1 MKKLF
6 LVFLAAAAVSAHSFA
21 AEFILSP
28 TIGFSN
34 TGVAGVYTQT
44 ESGYSSE
51 SKNFTM
57 SFNHMPIGLTLG
69 VITNK
74 GFTFMVNNDFSV
86 AGKGTMKSGGD
97 SMDLKLGKNTI
108 FQQSFILGATFKLLN
123 EKLFINVGS
132 GFTWGVGKI
141 TPYRDIFGQ
150 EYSFGDMWHVN
161 LGIPLQAGAQY
172 FFTKNIGINLLL
184 SDAIGLALGQ
194 ASRTS
199 ISIGGLSY
207 SSGDM
212 TSLGFSNIFTVKVG
226 PIFKF

>member
-6 LVFLAAAAVSAHSFA
+6 LVFLAAASISAHSFA

-34 TGVAGVYTQT
+34 TGVAGIYTQT
-44 ESGYSSE
+44 VSGYSSE

-57 SFNHMPIGLTLG
+57 SFNHMPLGLTLG
-69 VITNK
+69 FITDK

-86 AGKGTMKSGGD
+86 AGAGTMKGDND

-123 EKLFINVGS
+123 EKLFINIGS
-132 GFTWGVGKI
+132 GFAWGVGKI
-141 TPYRDIFGQ
+141 TLYVEDSGQ
-150 EYSFGDMWHVN
+150 EVSFGDMWHVN
-161 LGIPLQAGAQY
+161 LGIPLQAGAQF

-184 SDAIGLALGQ
+184 SDAIGLAVGKLNNTIDIGLG
-194 ASRTS
+194 SMTV
-199 ISIGGLSY
+199 
-207 SSGDM
+207 DM
-212 TSLGFSNIFTVKVG
+212 TSVGASNLFNVKVG

>member
-34 TGVAGVYTQT
+34 TGVAGVYTGP
-44 ESGYSSE
+44 SGYGSE
-51 SKNFTM
+51 SDSFTM
-57 SFNHMPIGLTLG
+57 SFNHMPIGITLG
-69 VITNK
+69 LITNK

-150 EYSFGDMWHVN
+150 EYSFADMWHVN

>member
-34 TGVAGVYTQT
+34 TGVAGVYTGP
-44 ESGYSSE
+44 SGYGSE
-51 SKNFTM
+51 SDSFTM
-57 SFNHMPIGLTLG
+57 SFNHMPIGITLG
-69 VITNK
+69 LITNK

-97 SMDLKLGKNTI
+97 SMDLKLDKNTI

-123 EKLFINVGS
+123 EKLFINIGS

-141 TPYRDIFGQ
+141 TPYLDISGQ
-150 EYSFGDMWHVN
+150 EYSFGDMWHIN

-184 SDAIGLALGQ
+184 SDAIGLALG
-194 ASRTS
+194 
-199 ISIGGLSY
+199 Y
-207 SSGDM
+207 SNYDGDR

-226 PIFKF
+226 PVFKF